1 MSDQFDI
8 PYKSDMLP
16 KKLELGSKIR
26 FNCYKGISCF
36 NECCKRADVILTPYD
51 VIRLKGRMEMGST
64 DFLREYTYPYQME
77 ADGVPGIKLRTDDEG
92 ACRFLGEEGCTVYE
106 DRPTA
111 CRYYPLG
118 HLAMKPTDKKTEET
132 HYFLIREEN
141 CKGHDE
147 DRELTVGEYLQ
158 EQGVADYDEMNKE
171 WLQILLKKRSG
182 GPSVGRPSETS
193 LQLFFM
199 CSFDTDRFRRFVLSD
214 AFRNSYDLEESVYDV
229 LRKEDIALMK
239 FGFKLMRQ
247 VLFGEKSIPEKD
259 KAWEERLEKRK
270 EVFELRRQAEIMRR
284 QKEEDEKYK
293 NDA

>member
-1 MSDQFDI
+1 
-8 PYKSDMLP
+8 
-16 KKLELGSKIR
+16 
-26 FNCYKGISCF
+26 
-36 NECCKRADVILTPYD
+36 
-51 VIRLKGRMEMGST
+51 
-64 DFLREYTYPYQME
+64 
-77 ADGVPGIKLRTDDEG
+77 
-92 ACRFLGEEGCTVYE
+92 
-106 DRPTA
+106 
-111 CRYYPLG
+111 
-118 HLAMKPTDKKTEET
+118 
-132 HYFLIREEN
+132 
-141 CKGHDE
+141 
-147 DRELTVGEYLQ
+147 
-158 EQGVADYDEMNKE
+158 
-171 WLQILLKKRSG
+171 
-182 GPSVGRPSETS
+182 
-193 LQLFFM
+193 M